1 MQGPSPAA
9 KKPWALRDH
18 VGTAKDPVR
27 GPEALVRAQ
36 EYVDKGYALATSWRE
51 ADSVGIKL
59 AG

>member
-1 MQGPSPAA
+1 M
-9 KKPWALRDH
+9 
-18 VGTAKDPVR
+18 GTAKDPMR